1 MIGFDWLKYRFG
13 SVNISLDWVMLLWI
27 SYYWSRLV
35 NIGLDGLNKKK
46 LKNFMAPFYGWDS
59 TASRL

>member
-46 LKNFMAPFYGWDS
+46 PKNFMAPFYGWDS